1 MSMSASVVTD
11 TTAAGRQRSL
21 LVTGMLRRD
30 SVDEARERHVLLAE
44 PAGIVRRQNDLDLAV
59 DVRPFGMVIGLVG
72 RERDARHETPRL
84 VEVGELEALV
94 DRVATLDFAP
104 ALERRQR
111 IAARLAGELC
121 RHAVLHLCSTKLA

>member
-1 MSMSASVVTD
+1 MK
-11 TTAAGRQRSL
+11 
-21 LVTGMLRRD
+21 
-30 SVDEARERHVLLAE
+30 
-44 PAGIVRRQNDLDLAV
+44 AGIVRRQNDLDLVV

-72 RERDARHETPRL
+72 GERDARHEAPCL
-84 VEVGELEALV
+84 VEVGELEALL

-121 RHAVLHLCSTKLA
+121 RHAVLHRCCTELA